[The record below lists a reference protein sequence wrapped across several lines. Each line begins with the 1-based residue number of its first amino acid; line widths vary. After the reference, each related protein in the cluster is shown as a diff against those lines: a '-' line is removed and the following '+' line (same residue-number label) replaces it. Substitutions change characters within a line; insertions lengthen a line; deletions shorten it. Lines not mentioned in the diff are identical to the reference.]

1 MSRSG
6 RWLTLF
12 QGAAGLS
19 DTSTGL
25 LLIFAPAW
33 TLRLMG
39 VRWLPQPIEFA
50 GFIGVFVLS
59 VGLTYLLVAVRW
71 PIARQ
76 NTVVWEVQWWITA
89 LVRTLVAVF
98 LLVEIVSG
106 RMEFAWISVALSDGM
121 LAVIQWIGLARGWLK
136 NVG

>member
-12 QGAAGLS
+12 QGAAGFS